1 MYYKEA
7 TIVIDEFD
15 GVDLKVFQEYRVMM
29 EEPPEPMGSGN
40 VSLYIDGG
48 KYTSGYENVLRGLEH
63 CYLIYLMMNG
73 TQMPIPAK
81 AFLDKHIKD
90 VLDSSE
96 INYLKNKACIK

>member
-15 GVDLKVFQEYRVMM
+15 GVDLKVFQEY
-29 EEPPEPMGSGN
+29 PMGSGN

-90 VLDSSE
+90 ALDSSD